1 MVDDSGRLVGIVSS
15 QHIAEAFLEGDLDAA
30 VEDYMDHS
38 VLTVSPEE
46 DILEIM
52 RVMEERNVGRVV
64 VVDEG
69 GRPAGI
75 ITRTDIL
82 RTFTRIYSA
91 P

>member
-1 MVDDSGRLVGIVSS
+1 VSS